1 MSDISEMQ
9 NLDKIVKVCDN
20 KLCNL
25 WDELL
30 LCETMKHFLDLLSV
44 MLEILF

>member
-1 MSDISEMQ
+1 M
-9 NLDKIVKVCDN
+9 IVKFVE

-44 MLEILF
+44 MLEILFYFDVRYQ